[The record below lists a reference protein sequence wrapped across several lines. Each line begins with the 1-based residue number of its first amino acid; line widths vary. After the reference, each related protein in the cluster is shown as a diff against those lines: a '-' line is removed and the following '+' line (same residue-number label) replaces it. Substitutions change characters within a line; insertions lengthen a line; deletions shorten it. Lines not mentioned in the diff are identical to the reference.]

1 MRRWRRSP
9 ALGAALLAGLAV
21 AGTTSATFA
30 GQTSSTSNHVTAAP
44 DFRAP
49 TAGASI
55 VGKSSPYLAGEI
67 KQGGTYHVYANASDT
82 GNPASNISSI
92 TADVS
97 AITSGQTAVALTSG
111 SFSAEGVSYGYRS
124 AALTANATLAEGA
137 KSYTLSLTDNAANT
151 QVQGGFSV
159 MVDNT
164 APSAADVQTADG
176 GTDTGEAGAGDTIT
190 YTFSEP
196 VDPDTILA
204 GWTGVQ
210 TDVVVRIL
218 DSALLF
224 VGLGNDNVV
233 VYNSADSAQLPLGNV
248 DLGRTDYAGSLLGG
262 HAVFGASGTKS
273 RMVMSGTAITVT
285 LGSANS
291 NTIDGT
297 ATGTMQWQ
305 PVATPTD
312 AAANAMSTAPRTET
326 GTADREF

>member
-9 ALGAALLAGLAV
+9 PLGALLAGLAV

-30 GQTSSTSNHVTAAP
+30 GQTSSMSNHVTAAP

-55 VGKSSPYLAGEI
+55 VGKSSPYLAGRI

-82 GNPASNISSI
+82 GNPPSNISSI

-97 AITSGQTAVALTSG
+97 AISSAQTAVALTSG
-111 SFSAEGVSYGYRS
+111 SFSAEGLSYGYRS
-124 AALTANATLAEGA
+124 AALTANATLAEGTT
-137 KSYTLSLTDNAANT
+137 SYTLSLTDNAANAR
-151 QVQGGFSV
+151 VQSGFSV
-159 MVDNT
+159 TVDNT

-176 GTDTGEAGAGDTIT
+176 GGDTGEAGPGDTIT

-196 VDPDTILA
+196 VDPDSILA
-204 GWTGVQ
+204 GWTGAA

-224 VGLGNDNVV
+224 VGLGNDNLV
-233 VYNSADSAQLPLGNV
+233 VYDSANSSQLPFGNV
-248 DLGRTDYAGSLLGG
+248 DLGRSDYAGSLLGG
-262 HAVFGASGTKS
+262 HALFGASGTKS
-273 RMVMSGTAITVT
+273 RMVMSGSTITIT
-285 LGSANS
+285 LGTANS

-297 ATGTMQWQ
+297 GTGTMQWQ

-312 AAANAMSTAPRTET
+312 AAANAMATAVRNET
-326 GTADREF
+326 GGADREF